1 MKTED
6 LILSILKDIQSD
18 QLKIKQNLNSFRSDF
33 NQHMSSINKML
44 DKQDDLYLKWRDQ
57 NRTDKKTTDSD

>member
-44 DKQDDLYLKWRDQ
+44 DKRDDLYSKWRDQ
-57 NRTDKKTTDSD
+57 NRTDKKTSGSD

>member
-1 MKTED
+1 
-6 LILSILKDIQSD
+6 
-18 QLKIKQNLNSFRSDF
+18 
-33 NQHMSSINKML
+33 ML